1 MIITGREAHSPE
13 NGSLAQVCTFLLRSK
28 DFSRSLCLPF
38 PGTFDFIVIRFVF
51 GFTQDGKQQD
61 MPSPDRCKIFL
72 QSLLI
77 CAISLAAIG
86 SVNAVGVD
94 TVQAKMTSDIVEGVV
109 YEGRCTVGDPFIGEM
124 INRTKELNNYTCDY
138 QMMVEKKP
146 SAVKET
152 GTMYF
157 RRPRLMRVE
166 VKSGPKKGA
175 LAVLAQDGKV
185 HGHMGGLLKHFSGA
199 VSPDSDFVRAINGFP
214 MVGTD
219 FFSLASYLKVEML
232 DKGDKSIVSTEPV
245 ATKHT
250 PGPTYIV
257 DMFRA
262 SADGKQ
268 LLKRI
273 YVDPQSFLPVYWEDY
288 KDGKLWSVSSWSGL
302 RTNQPLADN
311 LFSG

>member
-1 MIITGREAHSPE
+1 
-13 NGSLAQVCTFLLRSK
+13 
-28 DFSRSLCLPF
+28 
-38 PGTFDFIVIRFVF
+38 
-51 GFTQDGKQQD
+51 
-61 MPSPDRCKIFL
+61 MPLPDRYKVFL
-72 QSLLI
+72 QSVLS

-86 SVNAVGVD
+86 SVNAIGVD
-94 TVQAKMTSDIVEGVV
+94 SVQAKMTSDIVEGVV
-109 YEGRCTVGDPFIGEM
+109 GEDHFTDGNAFIDKM
-124 INRTKELNNYTCDY
+124 INRAKELNNYTCDY
-138 QMMVEKKP
+138 QMIVKKKP
-146 SAVKET
+146 SAVEET

-175 LAVLAQDGKV
+175 LAVLARDGKV
-185 HGHMGGLLKHFSGA
+185 HGHMGGMLKYFGGA

-219 FFSLASYLKVEML
+219 FVSLANYLKVEML
-232 DKGDKSIVSTEPV
+232 DKSDKGIVSIEPV

-250 PGPTYIV
+250 SGPTYIV

-262 SADGKQ
+262 DGDGKQ

-302 RTNQPLADN
+302 KTNQALPDN